1 MKHLNFLTSPARL
14 LGLVCLLAPVL
25 ALAHTG
31 VDAGGHHHSTSL
43 MDGLLHPLTGLDH
56 LAAMLAVG
64 IWSALAARRLWA
76 APLAFMAMLLVG
88 ALLALAGLQVSAIE
102 LAIAS
107 SLLVLGL
114 LVSTRAQVPVALAAV
129 LVGVFAVF
137 HGLAHGAELPAG
149 AAAWPALIGMV
160 LATGGLHLVGLGLG
174 QALRSR
180 SRWWSGVVGAVV
192 AALGGALLLQMI

>member
-1 MKHLNFLTSPARL
+1 MKRLNFSTSPARL
-14 LGLVCLLAPVL
+14 LGLACLLAPVL

-31 VDAGGHHHSTSL
+31 ADAGGHHGMSL
-43 MDGLLHPLTGLDH
+43 MDGLLHPLSGLDH

-64 IWSALAARRLWA
+64 MWSSLAARRLWA

-88 ALLALAGLQVSAIE
+88 ALLALAGLQLPAVE
-102 LAIAS
+102 PAIAS

-114 LVSTRAQVPVALAAV
+114 LVSTRAQLPVTLAAA
-129 LVGVFAVF
+129 LVGAFALF

-149 AAAWPALIGMV
+149 AAAWPVLAGMV
-160 LATGGLHLVGLGLG
+160 LATGGLHLLGLGLG

-180 SRWWSGVVGAVV
+180 SRWWSGLVGAVV
-192 AALGGALLLQMI
+192 AALGGALLLPMI